1 MGSTRMQTS
10 EPVRIETERLVLY
23 GHTTDDF
30 EPLAEMWA
38 DPAVVKHI
46 NGKPSTPQE
55 SWMRLLR
62 YRGIW
67 PLLGYGYWAV
77 REKSSGRFVG
87 DLGFAD
93 FHRPI
98 EPSIAGVPE
107 AGWVLAGWA
116 QGRGFATEALR
127 GALAWLDR
135 QEAHPRSVC
144 LVTPDNIGSIRVA
157 EKNGFVLARPVRFVE
172 EETLLYVRERAA

>member
-1 MGSTRMQTS
+1 MQVS
-10 EPVRIETERLVLY
+10 APVRIETERLVLH
-23 GHTTDDF
+23 GHTIDEF

-46 NGKPSTPQE
+46 NGKPSTAQE

-62 YRGIW
+62 YRGLW

-77 REKSSGRFVG
+77 REKSSGRFAG

-93 FHRPI
+93 FHRRV
-98 EPSIAGVPE
+98 EPSIEGVPE

-116 QGRGFATEALR
+116 QGQGFATEALR
-127 GALAWLDR
+127 GALTWLDR
-135 QEAHPRSVC
+135 QESHARSVC
-144 LVTPDNIGSIRVA
+144 LITPDNISSIRVA
-157 EKNGFVLARPVRFVE
+157 EKNGFTLAGAVRGVE
-172 EETLLYVRERAA
+172 EETLLYLRERQS